1 MQKVLIIEDERSVID
16 VLEAY
21 LIKASYSVV
30 SSVNGKEGLSLFYQ
44 HNPDIIVLDLMLPD
58 MTGEEI
64 CKEIRRTSTVPVIM
78 LTAKSAVEDRIMGL
92 SIGAD
97 DYLVKPFSPKELVMR
112 VRTVLRRFTYLEP
125 LSDTVSFRDNDLVI
139 DAVQHKILKKGLD
152 VNLTPIEFKLLLLL
166 IANPNRVHTRE
177 ELIEKVFGYD
187 FNGYDRTI
195 DTHIKNLRKKIEDDP
210 KQPLYIKTVFG
221 VGYKFEGN

>member
-1 MQKVLIIEDERSVID
+1 MQKVLIIEDERNVID
-16 VLEAY
+16 VIEAY

-64 CKEIRRTSTVPVIM
+64 CKEIRRTSNVPVIM
-78 LTAKSAVEDRIMGL
+78 LTAKSAVEDRVMGL

-152 VNLTPIEFKLLLLL
+152 VNLTPIEFKLL
-166 IANPNRVHTRE
+166 
-177 ELIEKVFGYD
+177 
-187 FNGYDRTI
+187 
-195 DTHIKNLRKKIEDDP
+195 
-210 KQPLYIKTVFG
+210 
-221 VGYKFEGN
+221 